1 MKLTN
6 EQLFLLMCIQ
16 HHMLIDHSIKD
27 LNLLINKGYVT
38 TNLNTK
44 KITTFGE
51 LYINSLT
58 L

>member
-6 EQLFLLMCIQ
+6 NQLFLLMCIQ
-16 HHMLIDHSIKD
+16 HHTLVDHSIKD

-38 TNLNTK
+38 TNLNNK
-44 KITTFGE
+44 KITTLGE

-58 L
+58 K

>member
-44 KITTFGE
+44 KITTLGE